1 MPYDRGRVYRERRLA
16 PFVWIG
22 VALLLLAGAGTY
34 AVAGKAAG
42 DADRQAAE
50 LVVEQARQDNHL
62 IYGLLK
68 TVPSPPSSIN
78 GAADLPHAKGAVDQ
92 KAAALRQTRAVVNS
106 DLQRLRQAG
115 ATIQTQSGGI
125 LVLSQRGA
133 LDQERGRVDSVVTGF
148 SVAGEFL
155 KVAEDQMRFTSSMVD
170 AEIALVGVVA
180 LVQQQNM
187 AGALALYPQV
197 DGKVQAAVAL
207 SGGMYIPPQ
216 MLTPTNTLVTL
227 AADFK
232 RVIQAAQ
239 KKDVKTI
246 QALQPAIAAEA
257 NALGHYDQQGLDS
270 YEAHLF
276 QPFQARYRQALK
288 QAGFT
293 LTG

>member
-1 MPYDRGRVYRERRLA
+1 MPYDRGKVYRERRLA

-34 AVAGKAAG
+34 VVAGKAAG

-50 LVVEQARQDNHL
+50 LVVEQARQDNNL
-62 IYGLLK
+62 IYGLMK

-78 GAADLPHAKGAVDQ
+78 GAADLPHAKAAIDQ
-92 KAAALRQTRAVVNS
+92 KASALHHAHGVVSS
-106 DLQRLRQAG
+106 DLPRLRRAG
-115 ATIQTQSGGI
+115 ATIQAQSGGI
-125 LVLSQRGA
+125 LVLSQRGP

-155 KVAEDQMRFTSSMVD
+155 RVAEDQMRFTSSMLD
-170 AEIALVGVVA
+170 AEIALVGVVG

-197 DGKVQAAVAL
+197 DGKVQQAVAL
-207 SGGMYIPPQ
+207 SDGMYIPPQ
-216 MLTPTNTLVTL
+216 MLTPTNTLLAL

-232 RVIQAAQ
+232 QVIQAAQ
-239 KKDVKTI
+239 RKDLKTI
-246 QALQPAIAAEA
+246 QALQPQISAEA

-270 YEAHLF
+270 YEASLF
-276 QPFQARYRQALK
+276 KPYQERYRQALK

>member
-1 MPYDRGRVYRERRLA
+1 MPHDRGRVYRERRLA

-22 VALLLLAGAGTY
+22 LALLLLAGAATY
-34 AVAGKAAG
+34 LVAGKAAG

-50 LVVEQARQDNHL
+50 LVVEQARQDNNL
-62 IYGLLK
+62 IYGLIK

-78 GAADLPHAKGAVDQ
+78 GAADLPHAKAAIDQ
-92 KAAALRQTRAVVNS
+92 KASALHHAHAVVNS
-106 DLQRLRQAG
+106 NLPRLRRAG
-115 ATIQTQSGGI
+115 VTIQAQSGGI
-125 LVLSQRGA
+125 LVTSQRGP
-133 LDQERGRVDSVVTGF
+133 LDQERGRVDSVVTGV

-155 KVAEDQMRFTSSMVD
+155 RVAGDQMRFTSSMLD

-216 MLTPTNTLVTL
+216 MLTPTNTLMTL

-232 RVIQAAQ
+232 QVIQAAQ
-239 KKDVKTI
+239 RKDLKTI
-246 QALQPAIAAEA
+246 QSLQPAIGAEA

-270 YEAHLF
+270 YEVHLF
-276 QPFQARYRQALK
+276 QPFQERYRQALK